1 MGSTSDYPLRDV
13 LIKQT
18 TVNLRNSGIRGMYM
32 RTTVSLLVFFLI
44 SLPLSGCIE
53 QSEQGPEC
61 WSGHDNQFEEL
72 TNGTS
77 GELNLTAI
85 EESRR
90 NSFVV
95 KDVTGVLFAIEQSEF
110 DVDDEF
116 MVMLDGVEY
125 DKDELIDDG
134 IPAEAYFIWETDTR
148 SRCGSP
154 HYATQFGNVSIDG
167 VDYWG
172 IHVQDRLYHLDR
184 ENPEYESNLN
194 VSVFVHFY
202 GIASQT

>member
-1 MGSTSDYPLRDV
+1 MVIFAV

-18 TVNLRNSGIRGMYM
+18 TVNLTNSGMKGNYM

-44 SLPLSGCIE
+44 SLPLSGCI
-53 QSEQGPEC
+53 EQGPEC

-116 MVMLDGVEY
+116 MVVLDGVEY

-134 IPAEAYFIWETDTR
+134 IPEEAYYIWENETT

-154 HYATQFGNVSIDG
+154 YYATQFGNVSIDG

-184 ENPEYESNLN
+184 EDPEFESNLN
-194 VSVFVHFY
+194 VTVFVHYY
-202 GIASQT
+202 GLTWQT

>member
-1 MGSTSDYPLRDV
+1 
-13 LIKQT
+13 
-18 TVNLRNSGIRGMYM
+18 M
-32 RTTVSLLVFFLI
+32 RTTVSLLVFLLI

-53 QSEQGPEC
+53 ERAVCS
-61 WSGHDNQFEEL
+61 SRHDRQFEEL
-72 TNGTS
+72 TNGSS

-90 NSFVV
+90 YSGM
-95 KDVTGVLFAIEQSEF
+95 DVTGVLFAIEQSEF

-116 MVMLDGVEY
+116 MVVLDGVEY

-134 IPAEAYFIWETDTR
+134 IPEEAYFIWETDTR

-167 VDYWG
+167 IDYWG

-194 VSVFVHFY
+194 VSVFVHYY

>member
-1 MGSTSDYPLRDV
+1 
-13 LIKQT
+13 
-18 TVNLRNSGIRGMYM
+18 M
-32 RTTVSLLVFFLI
+32 RTTVSLLVFLLI
-44 SLPLSGCIE
+44 SLPLSGCI
-53 QSEQGPEC
+53 EQGPEC

-116 MVMLDGVEY
+116 MVVLDGVEY
-125 DKDELIDDG
+125 NKDELIDDG
-134 IPAEAYFIWETDTR
+134 IPEEAYYIWEKETT

-154 HYATQFGNVSIDG
+154 YYATQFGNVSIDG

-184 ENPEYESNLN
+184 EDPEFESNLN
-194 VSVFVHFY
+194 VTVFVHYY
-202 GIASQT
+202 GLTWQT

>member
-1 MGSTSDYPLRDV
+1 
-13 LIKQT
+13 
-18 TVNLRNSGIRGMYM
+18 M
-32 RTTVSLLVFFLI
+32 RTTVSLLVFLLI

-53 QSEQGPEC
+53 ERAVCS
-61 WSGHDNQFEEL
+61 SRHDRQFEEL
-72 TNGTS
+72 TNGSS

-90 NSFVV
+90 YSEM
-95 KDVTGVLFAIEQSEF
+95 DVTGVLFAIEQSEF

-116 MVMLDGVEY
+116 MVVLDGVEY

-134 IPAEAYFIWETDTR
+134 IPEEAYYIWENETT

-154 HYATQFGNVSIDG
+154 YYATQFGNVSIDG

-184 ENPEYESNLN
+184 EDPEFESNLN
-194 VSVFVHFY
+194 VTVFVHYY
-202 GIASQT
+202 GLTWQT